1 MYSLDYE
8 ALGLKVGL
16 ELHFQLATRYKLF
29 CRCPATLSEG
39 EAKLRFERRLRPTQS
54 ELGEV
59 DPAALFEFR
68 KGLTIV
74 YEADDRSTCL
84 VELDEEPPHSINE
97 EAVDIAL
104 TIALLLN
111 AKPVD
116 EIHVMRKVVIDGSN
130 TTGFQRTCVVALGG
144 WIDLDGRRIGIQ
156 SICLEEDAAR
166 ILERKGDRIY
176 YKLDRLGIPLVEV
189 STSPDIRS
197 PNEAGSAALAIGKIV
212 LSTGNAKS
220 ELGSIRQDVN
230 ISIRDGALVE
240 VKGIQHLSLIPKVV
254 ENEVRRQVRLL
265 ELRDEMKRRGLS
277 KSSVDPTIYDVTGVF
292 RQTQCKVVSRALESG
307 GVVYALK
314 LSGFR
319 GLLSWELNEGLRFG
333 TELADYTVFWGR
345 LGGIFHTDELPAYG
359 ISASEV
365 EALRKAVGA
374 ADQDA
379 IVIAAG
385 SRDNVE
391 DGLKAVSERVMM
403 AFDGVPEETR
413 RAEPTGVTRYMRPR
427 PGAARMYPETD
438 IPILVVD
445 PKRMEYLR
453 SNLPELPS
461 MRVKRYIEDY
471 GLSRKLAEELV
482 ASIYENVFEE
492 VCRSFPSLPA
502 SVVASTLTETTTMLR
517 RRGVPVDQIS
527 TDRLYELF
535 RFLAEGRTFKE
546 AIPDILAYMAGRS
559 VGIAEAL
566 EELKLKPLTDEEL
579 VVIISEEVSRSG
591 ELIARHGL
599 NSAKIILGSIMKR
612 YRGRVD
618 ASKLAKMIED
628 EVRRSIR

>member
-1 MYSLDYE
+1 MASLDYE
-8 ALGLKVGL
+8 SLGLRVGL
-16 ELHFQLATRYKLF
+16 ELHFQLATGSKLF
-29 CRCPATLSEG
+29 CRCPATLSES
-39 EAKLRFERRLRPTQS
+39 EAKIRFERRLRPTQS

-59 DPAALFEFR
+59 DPAALFEYR

-74 YEADDRSTCL
+74 YEADDRSACL

-130 TTGFQRTCVVALGG
+130 TAGFQRTCVVALGG

-166 ILERKGDRIY
+166 IVERRGDRIY

-197 PNEAGSAALAIGKIV
+197 PSEAGAAALAIGRIV
-212 LSTGNAKS
+212 LSTGKARD

-230 ISIRDGALVE
+230 ISIRDGALAE
-240 VKGIQHLSLIPKVV
+240 VKGVQHLSLIPKVV

-265 ELRDEMKRRGLS
+265 ELRDELRRRGLS
-277 KSSVDPTIYDVTGVF
+277 KSDVDPTLYDVTDVF
-292 RQTQCKVVSRALESG
+292 KQTQCRVISAAIGSG

-314 LSGFR
+314 LPRFR
-319 GLLSWELNEGLRFG
+319 GLLSWELTEGLRFG
-333 TELADYTVFWGR
+333 MELADYAAFWGR

-365 EALRKAVGA
+365 EALRRAVGA
-374 ADQDA
+374 NLEDA
-379 IVIAAG
+379 VVIAAG

-391 DGLKAVSERVMM
+391 DGLKAVLERVIA

-438 IPILVVD
+438 IPMLIIE
-445 PKRMEYLR
+445 PRRIENLR

-461 MRVKRYIEDY
+461 IRVKRYIEEY

-482 ASIYENVFEE
+482 NSLYEDLFER
-492 VCRSFPSLPA
+492 VCRSFPSLPP
-502 SVVASTLTETTTMLR
+502 SIVASTLIETTTMLR

-527 TDRLYELF
+527 TDRFYELF
-535 RFLAEGRTFKE
+535 RFLAEGRLFKE
-546 AIPDILAYMAGRS
+546 AIPDILACMAGR
-559 VGIAEAL
+559 GIDVSEAL

-579 VVIISEEVSRSG
+579 KTIVAEEVAKSG
-591 ELIARHGL
+591 ELISKHGL
-599 NSAKIILGSIMKR
+599 NAAKIILGSIMRK
-612 YRGRVD
+612 YRGRVN
-618 ASKLAKMIED
+618 ASRLAGMIED
-628 EVRRSIR
+628 EVRRILP